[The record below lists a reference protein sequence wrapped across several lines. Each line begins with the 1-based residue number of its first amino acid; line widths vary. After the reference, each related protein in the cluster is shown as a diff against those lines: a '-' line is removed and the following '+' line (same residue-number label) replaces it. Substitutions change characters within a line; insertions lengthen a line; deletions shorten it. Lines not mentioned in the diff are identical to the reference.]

1 MSRLT
6 QNPLTRASL
15 AVGAVALMLVG
26 CSRPETAQS
35 ETAQSETAQAET
47 APSET
52 AQADSATAELH
63 PEVGTASDVA
73 TGTRTCL
80 VTDSAIGPIRLGMTL
95 AEVRQALPSATLER
109 SEDGDGAAWISVL
122 VGGENLM
129 SFAAED
135 DGAGEIDLTK
145 SIRLM
150 ETFSPSCRTIDGVH
164 PGSLVL
170 DAERVMGKTAKIV
183 KSEIESREY
192 IEFERHPAGMTF
204 RLDYTGIFQPGSRE
218 TRRFDP
224 AGKIFSIA
232 ISSF

>member
-1 MSRLT
+1 M
-6 QNPLTRASL
+6 PASL

-35 ETAQSETAQAET
+35 ETAQAET
-47 APSET
+47 THSET
-52 AQADSATAELH
+52 AQADSASTERQAD
-63 PEVGTASDVA
+63 VGTPADA
-73 TGTRTCL
+73 PIGTQTCL

-95 AEVRQALPSATLER
+95 AQARDALPSATFER

-122 VGGENLM
+122 VGGESLITLA
-129 SFAAED
+129 SED
-135 DGAGEIDLTK
+135 DGAGEIDWAQ
-145 SIRLM
+145 SIALM
-150 ETFSPSCRTIDGVH
+150 ETFSPSCRTANGVH

-170 DAERVMGKTAKIV
+170 DVEKTMGKTTKIM

-192 IEFERHPAGMTF
+192 IEFERQPAGMTF

-218 TRRFDP
+218 TQRFDP

-232 ISSF
+232 ISSFR